1 MWAGMTSAPPPDLL
15 NEDGS
20 ASMATAFLMSHHAFR
35 RDIGCFARALSRLD
49 PQDSAKVEAL
59 RQEWK
64 WFRGALHGH
73 HEMEDTRVFPHLCS
87 TRPELGEVIDRLSSE
102 HHQID
107 PLLLRGDA
115 AFGESLDLGEARQVV
130 SELQGLLDRH
140 LAFEEQ
146 TVVPHLRAA
155 REFPAPASDEEAAQY
170 AQGFAWSSHGV
181 AARVLERLGEML
193 SPPLAQRLPA
203 ARAEFAARWTRTWG
217 NEPTTASTTSVPGL
231 GLGH

>member
-35 RDIGCFARALSRLD
+35 RDIGCFGRALAKLD
-49 PQDSAKVEAL
+49 PKDSAKVEAM

-73 HEMEDTRVFPHLCS
+73 HEMEDTRVFPHLRS
-87 TRPELGEVIDRLSSE
+87 ARPELGEAIDRLSSE
-102 HHQID
+102 HQQID
-107 PLLLRGDA
+107 PLLVRGDA
-115 AFGESLDLGEARQVV
+115 ALGESVDLVEARHVV
-130 SELQGLLDRH
+130 GELQRLLDRH
-140 LAFEEQ
+140 LAFEEER
-146 TVVPHLRAA
+146 VVPTLRAA

-181 AARVLERLGEML
+181 APRVLERLGEIL
-193 SPPLAQRLPA
+193 SPALAQRLPA
-203 ARAEFAARWTRTWG
+203 ARAEFEQRWTRTWG
-217 NEPTTASTTSVPGL
+217 DEPTTASTTSIPG
-231 GLGH
+231 H

>member
-35 RDIGCFARALSRLD
+35 RDIGCFARALAKLG

-73 HEMEDTRVFPHLCS
+73 HEMEDTRVFPHLRGA
-87 TRPELGEVIDRLSSE
+87 RPELAEVIDRLSSE
-102 HHQID
+102 HHLID
-107 PLLLRGDA
+107 PLLVRGDR
-115 AFGESLDLGEARQVV
+115 AFTDDLDLAEARRVI
-130 SELQGLLDRH
+130 SELQVLLDRH
-140 LAFEEQ
+140 LAFEEAQ
-146 TVVPHLRAA
+146 VVPHLRAA
-155 REFPAPASDEEAAQY
+155 KEFPAPASDEEVAQY

-181 AARVLERLGEML
+181 APRVLERLGEML

-203 ARAEFAARWTRTWG
+203 ARAEFAQRWTRTWG
-217 NEPTTASTTSVPGL
+217 EEPTTASTTSVPGL
-231 GLGH
+231 GL